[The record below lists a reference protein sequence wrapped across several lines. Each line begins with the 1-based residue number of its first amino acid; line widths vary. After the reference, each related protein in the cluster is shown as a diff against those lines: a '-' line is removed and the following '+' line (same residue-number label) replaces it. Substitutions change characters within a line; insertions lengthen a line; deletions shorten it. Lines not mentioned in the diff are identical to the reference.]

1 MAKAKIKNTSLK
13 NDTDQGIEMAKK
25 SESDHMNKVVSLGCI
40 VCLNNGYYD
49 TPAEVHHIGNQ
60 AMGKRASNYE
70 TIPLCPIHHRRGNVG
85 VAVHSGRKS
94 FEANFGTEQELLE
107 QVRGM
112 L

>member
-1 MAKAKIKNTSLK
+1 
-13 NDTDQGIEMAKK
+13 MAKK
-25 SESDHMNKVVSLGCI
+25 VETNHMNKVVSLGCI

-49 TPAEVHHIGNQ
+49 TPAEIHHIGNQ

-70 TIPLCPIHHRRGNVG
+70 TIPLCPIHHRTGG
-85 VAVHSGRKS
+85 YGQAVHAGRKS
-94 FEANFGTEQELLE
+94 FEDTFGTEQELLE